1 MKTPVLVNEIVELQ
15 KISLE
20 QSKIIEENEVHAA
33 SLVHE
38 LR

>member
-1 MKTPVLVNEIVELQ
+1 LANEIIALQ
-15 KISLE
+15 QKTLV
-20 QSKIIEENEVHAA
+20 QAKIIEENEVHAA